1 MPPLGFSFQYFYL
14 NLKNYV
20 CEVLLTR
27 VSKKD
32 IIYSSRQI
40 GSYMKKRV
48 TSSDV
53 AKEAGVSRATVSY
66 ILNNTEGSR
75 ISRETRQK
83 VLKAAKKLGYHMDI
97 NAQAMKTNR
106 SMSIGVVSRR
116 NIAESRFTNVLGGI
130 KEVLSQKKYSILLCS
145 DEVDEMGIP
154 EYYRLYRSKKID
166 GIIFISY
173 QEQMVIE
180 RADERAERMLAEQI
194 PCVFADYHLK
204 NPMVNCVDINY
215 FHGAY
220 IVTKYLLE
228 KGYKKV
234 AFLVPDLDTE
244 QERQRMQGVNRAV
257 EEVNNVSLTV
267 YRISRQAAGFT
278 NDIVNVLENME
289 RFDAVI
295 LAWASLAAFALYH
308 TNRMKIKVPEE
319 IAVISLAYEQAARYT
334 FPHLTACDL
343 PLFEVGQKS
352 AEILIEQINGNDDMP
367 VSIALPCR
375 LKIGE
380 SC

>member
-1 MPPLGFSFQYFYL
+1 
-14 NLKNYV
+14 
-20 CEVLLTR
+20 
-27 VSKKD
+27 
-32 IIYSSRQI
+32 
-40 GSYMKKRV
+40 MKKRV

-83 VLKAAKKLGYHMDI
+83 VIKAAKKLGYHMDI

-116 NIAESRFTNVLGGI
+116 RISESRFTNILGGI

-173 QEQMVIE
+173 QEQIVIE
-180 RADERAERMLAEQI
+180 QADERADRMLKEQI

-204 NPMVNCVDINY
+204 NPIINCVDINY

-220 IVTKYLLE
+220 IATKHLLD
-228 KGYKKV
+228 KGYKRV

-244 QERQRMQGVNRAV
+244 QERQRICGVEKAV
-257 EEVNNVSLTV
+257 EEAINASLTV
-267 YRISRQAAGFT
+267 NKVAMENGGVSKEI
-278 NDIVNVLENME
+278 INVLESKE
-289 RFDAVI
+289 EFDSII
-295 LAWASLAAFALYH
+295 LAWTSMAAAALYQA
-308 TNRMKIKVPEE
+308 NRLKIRVPEE
-319 IAVISLAYEQAARYT
+319 IAVISLAYENAAQYT
-334 FPHLTACDL
+334 FPHLTGCGL
-343 PLFEVGQKS
+343 PLFEIGQKS
-352 AEILIEQINGNDDMP
+352 AEILIEQINGNNDMP
-367 VSIALPCR
+367 VTIALPCR